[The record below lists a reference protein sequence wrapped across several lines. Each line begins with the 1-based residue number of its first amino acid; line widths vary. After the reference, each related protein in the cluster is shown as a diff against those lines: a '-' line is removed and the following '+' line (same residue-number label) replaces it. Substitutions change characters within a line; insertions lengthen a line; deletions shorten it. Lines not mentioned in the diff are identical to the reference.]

1 MARVKMS
8 WDWVMDYP
16 IFVYTT
22 FIDHFKF
29 HVKLVKG
36 AKGDQNSSSVDRSP
50 SAPAWKEYIQKG
62 MISKDEVVQEA
73 FRIAKK
79 LLLEEGKNG

>member
-1 MARVKMS
+1 MS
-8 WDWVMDYP
+8 RTRMDWDWVCGYP

-36 AKGDQNSSSVDRSP
+36 EKGNQNAPGFGP
-50 SAPAWKEYIQKG
+50 SAPAWKEYIQEQL
-62 MISKDEVVQEA
+62 ISKNEVVAQA
-73 FRIAKK
+73 LKIAKRELK
-79 LLLEEGKNG
+79 QERRV